1 MYAILSGG
9 ALIALCDKP
18 RYVKKNAR
26 SGVYIETDKTNAIGI
41 AVSGKLYNIDGKN
54 EIPDAPQAIVT
65 QGDGSE
71 YIFRN
76 RARITENEATTNAAV
91 VEIENAL
98 CDIDMAAEERLT
110 ILEDA
115 LCELDG
121 AINE

>member
-9 ALIALCDKP
+9 ELIALCDKP

-76 RARITENEATTNAAV
+76 RVRIEKNEATTNAAV

-115 LCELDG
+115 LCELDS